1 MSTQAAGNARL
12 AHSNSYAW
20 YATII
25 LTIAFTLSYIDR
37 QILGVMVEPI
47 RRDLGITD
55 TEFSILQGAAFAI
68 SFTIFTVP
76 AGWLTDRMSRSNL
89 MSGGVFVWSIM
100 TAFSGLA
107 QNFLQLF
114 GARAA
119 VGMGEAVITPAANS
133 ILADYFPRDKLATPI
148 AFFAASP
155 FIGVGLAFMLGGPLV
170 QYLEGKPPIDVA
182 VVGQIYS
189 WQIVFFIVG
198 LPGILVALLVFLLRE
213 PARKGLMASEKA
225 GITKVPASEIFKFL
239 RVRKKFFLLLMLG
252 FSGLSIQGYALFA
265 WVTSFFV
272 RVHDVSRADATLTY
286 GAIALV
292 VGVAGSIF
300 GGFRASQLMQQ
311 GRADATLRLVMY
323 SAIVVTPLAV
333 ALGLAPHAW
342 IAFVLLVPI
351 TFCMAMPPGLVYTAL
366 QVITPNEL
374 RGQVLASYLLITN
387 FVSFL
392 LAPLVIALLTEKLY
406 QDDAAVG
413 LSLSTLAAITY
424 PTAAICMAFAL
435 KHFREAYKKAE
446 TWS

>member
-1 MSTQAAGNARL
+1 MTTQAAGTDRPATDL
-12 AHSNSYAW
+12 SYAW
-20 YATII
+20 YATIV
-25 LTIAFTLSYIDR
+25 LTVAFTLSYIDR

-47 RRDLGITD
+47 RRDLGISD
-55 TEFSILQGAAFAI
+55 TEFSYLQGAAFAI
-68 SFTIFTVP
+68 TYTIFTVP

-89 MSGGVFVWSIM
+89 MAGGVFVWSIM
-100 TAFSGLA
+100 TALSGVA
-107 QNFLQLF
+107 QNFFQLF
-114 GARAA
+114 GARSA

-133 ILADYFPRDKLATPI
+133 ILADYFPRDKLAAPI

-155 FIGVGLAFMLGGPLV
+155 FIGVGLSFMLGGPLV
-170 QYLEGKPPIDVA
+170 EYLEGRPPIELA
-182 VVGQIYS
+182 VIGEIYS
-189 WQIVFFIVG
+189 WQMVFFVVG
-198 LPGILVALLVFLLRE
+198 LPGVLVAIPVFLLRE
-213 PARKGLMASEKA
+213 PSRRGLLA
-225 GITKVPASEIFKFL
+225 GSAEGPAKVPAAEIFKFL
-239 RVRKKFFLLLMLG
+239 LKRWKFFALLFFG

-272 RVHDVSRADATLTY
+272 RVHDVSRSDATLIY

-292 VGVAGSIF
+292 IGVGGSIF

-311 GRADATLRLVMY
+311 GRADATIRLVMY
-323 SAIVVTPLAV
+323 SAMVVTPLAV
-333 ALGLAPHAW
+333 AFGLVPHAW

-374 RGQVLASYLLITN
+374 RGQVLAAYLLITN

-392 LAPLVIALLTEKLY
+392 LAPLVIALLTDKIY

-413 LSLSTLAAITY
+413 LSLSTLAAFTY

-435 KHFREAYKKAE
+435 KHFREAYSKAE
-446 TWS
+446 AWN